1 MHYFIL
7 SLKFS
12 KNKNQAK
19 NLIRLI
25 TMKYGGLKDIASQLE
40 QEFYDNGYDE
50 GHDVGYGEGQSD
62 LIDRLLADG
71 VVIENVEKYLNKS
84 D

>member
-1 MHYFIL
+1 
-7 SLKFS
+7 
-12 KNKNQAK
+12 
-19 NLIRLI
+19 
-25 TMKYGGLKDIASQLE
+25 MKYDGLKDIASQLE
-40 QEFYDNGYDE
+40 QEFYDNCYDE

-62 LIDRLLADG
+62 LIDCLVADG